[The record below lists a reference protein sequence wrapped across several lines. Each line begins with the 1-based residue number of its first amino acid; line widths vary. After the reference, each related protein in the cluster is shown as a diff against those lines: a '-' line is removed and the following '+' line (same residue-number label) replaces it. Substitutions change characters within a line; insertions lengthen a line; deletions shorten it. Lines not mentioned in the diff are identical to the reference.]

1 MARARSRRD
10 ANLRLRIAYIAARMM
25 AEDGVADYGTAKMK
39 AARQAGLADSHLLPD
54 NQEIEAALREY
65 QELYQKEDQSRHLRE
80 LREIA
85 ARVMRDFAQFRPV
98 LVGSV
103 LNGTA
108 GQFSDVNL
116 QLFTDDPKAL
126 TMFLL
131 NRHMRFEEGTKRVR
145 RGDPSSDVPQVHIE
159 VDGVTV
165 TLTVL
170 GLDEERSAAR
180 VRASDEAQ
188 RARLAEVE
196 ALLREPGALS
206 EPAAAFPPP
215 RSRST

>member
-39 AARQAGLADSHLLPD
+39 AARQAGLLDANLLPD

-65 QELYQKEDQSRHLRE
+65 QELYRKDDQVEHVRE

-85 ARVMRDFAQFRPV
+85 LRVMRDFAAFRPV

-103 LNGTA
+103 LSGTA
-108 GQFSDVNL
+108 GPYSDVNL

-131 NRHMRFEEGTKRVR
+131 NRHVRFEESTKRMR
-145 RGDPSSDVPQVHIE
+145 RGDSSSDVPQVRIE
-159 VDGVTV
+159 VDGVVV

-170 GLDEERSAAR
+170 TPEDERSAAR
-180 VRASDEAQ
+180 AKRHEELQ
-188 RARLAEVE
+188 RARLADVE
-196 ALLREPGALS
+196 ALLATSAGAAPL
-206 EPAAAFPPP
+206 